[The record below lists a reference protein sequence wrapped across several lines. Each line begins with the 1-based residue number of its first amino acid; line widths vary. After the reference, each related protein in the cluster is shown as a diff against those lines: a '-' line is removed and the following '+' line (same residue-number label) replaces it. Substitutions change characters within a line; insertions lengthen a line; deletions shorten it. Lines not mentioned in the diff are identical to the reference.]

1 MPTAGE
7 AAEHG
12 HLQADHPDIREEE
25 PRHERELPG
34 TVLYCTVLYCT
45 VLYYYQVNSSS
56 WEFLNQ
62 EPQDKVQDKVQE
74 VPEVQGKV
82 LGKHPSTDSLYESEF
97 ESSSTLESAHS
108 THSRLHTSAVQQC

>member
-1 MPTAGE
+1 MPPAGE
-7 AAEHG
+7 ASEHG

-34 TVLYCTVLYCT
+34 TVLYCTVLYYT

-62 EPQDKVQDKVQE
+62 EPQGKVQDKV
-74 VPEVQGKV
+74 PELQGKV

>member
-1 MPTAGE
+1 MSE
-7 AAEHG
+7 SY
-12 HLQADHPDIREEE
+12 Q
-25 PRHERELPG
+25 
-34 TVLYCTVLYCT
+34 VLYCTVLYYT

-74 VPEVQGKV
+74 VQGVQGKV

-108 THSRLHTSAVQQC
+108 THSRLLTSALQLC